1 MLLMKKSNRR
11 VYVGIDESDMILP
24 ESEINSLYSG
34 STKKVVIIINS
45 VSLEDNK
52 RIVAFYKMLK
62 GFSDIVKVS
71 VVVIDHDVS
80 VSTYNRAIS
89 SFYEY
94 NGMYTY
100 VTKKYRVTTDNGY
113 IYEIKRPS
121 MTPFGLFITTIDPN
135 GFEIENRTL
144 YQKGFDFM
152 RNKFKVNKKKL
163 IELDN
168 DFKVSTDIIQ
178 HGSVLYKYTDIPEY
192 EFSVYQKIVAEKLL
206 EEYL

>member
-11 VYVGIDESDMILP
+11 VYVGIDDPDMILS

-34 STKKVVIIINS
+34 SIKKVVIIINS
-45 VSLEDNK
+45 ASLEDNT
-52 RIVAFYKMLK
+52 RIVTFYKMLK

-80 VSTYNRAIS
+80 VSTYNRSIS
-89 SFYEY
+89 LFYER

-113 IYEIKRPS
+113 TYEIRRPS

-152 RNKFKVNKKKL
+152 RNRFKANKEKL
-163 IELDN
+163 IKLDN